1 MSDYIYNPA
10 NLTVPNTDFNK
21 LFGHYT
27 SFIYQT
33 LRQRYYNDTGFFAM
47 APYALKNYYFTTLK
61 RNLEWFRGVVEGIH
75 PFGIFPGFQGASA
88 CNCVANMVSAGDFR
102 IEAENPNHKKFIEDM
117 INYKKV
123 RKKLKRSLP
132 MWLACGFMLAVID
145 VSGKE
150 EWTINFANGNRY
162 FVEVDDE
169 GKVLAFRRMIM
180 FRSASIKNTDTGY
193 YLVEDRWL
201 KNINGKNRC
210 FHAYQVYQGKSFA
223 QDLNSTLT
231 TCNNPPQKVLDEM
244 ATKLGVYEV
253 NKIYELPFDNHIGAV
268 VINATKTCLGIEDHP
283 ELSDSILDG
292 AQTFLLEY
300 DQTFTSKQKDRIMAD
315 KGVIVPES
323 MLPTDFIINSAENYS
338 QYINYVDSRKN
349 GLSNVFKSVKSMAP
363 DKQAPFFFQSDY
375 RQSDY
380 NADLDQI
387 KGRIADAIKISP
399 ADFGSRT
406 QLGDGGSNKTATE
419 ITALTGISK
428 TTIEEMRASI
438 SDSMEELFRVILKYA
453 FNDVN
458 AKCSMVFNS
467 SQSAD
472 PISETDDIIKQKDAG
487 LLSRKVAIQRKN
499 PNLSNEEIDKLI
511 EEIKMDEKEGLKND
525 MFLNNGGDEFDYGN
539 DEYITP
545 ERDNPFTHKEIRSE
559 NKDNNS

>member
-1 MSDYIYNPA
+1 MSDYILNPA

-21 LFGHYT
+21 LFGQYT
-27 SFIYQT
+27 QFIYQQ

-47 APYALKNYYFTTLK
+47 APIALKNFYFTTLK
-61 RNLEWFRGVVEGIH
+61 RNLEWFRGAVPGIH
-75 PFGIFPGFQGASA
+75 PYGIFPCFQGSSA

-102 IEAENPNHKKFIEDM
+102 IEAEDPRHKQYIEDM

-145 VSGKE
+145 VNGKD
-150 EWTINFANGNRY
+150 EWTINYSNGNRY

-180 FRSASIKNTDTGY
+180 FRSSSIDNTDKGY

-201 KNINGKNRC
+201 KSIEGRNRC
-210 FHAYQVYQGKSFA
+210 FHAYQVYQGKSSA
-223 QDLNSTLT
+223 QDINSTLSP
-231 TCNNPPQKVLDEM
+231 CFNPPDKILNELRQ
-244 ATKLGVYEV
+244 KLGVYEL
-253 NKIYELPFDNHIGAV
+253 NTIYELPFENHIGAV

-315 KGVIVPES
+315 KGVIVPEA
-323 MLPTDFIINSAENYS
+323 MLPTDFTVSSPETYN
-338 QYINYVDSRKN
+338 QYLNYVDLKKN
-349 GLSNVFKSVKSMAP
+349 GLSNVFRSVKSMAP

-406 QLGDGGSNKTATE
+406 QIGDGGSNKTATE

-428 TTIEEMRASI
+428 TTVEEMRLSI
-438 SDSMEELFRVILKYA
+438 SDGMEELFRVILKHA
-453 FNDVN
+453 FNDEN

-472 PISETDDIIKQKDAG
+472 PMSETEDIIKQKDAG

-511 EEIKMDEKEGLKND
+511 EEIKMDEQEQQQND
-525 MFLNNGGDEFDYGN
+525 IFAQNGGDEFDYGQ
-539 DEYITP
+539 DENITP
-545 ERDNPFTHKEIRSE
+545 EGDNI
-559 NKDNNS
+559 NAD